1 MNSAKELGQAI
12 KRRESKICVEG
23 DLAKKVL
30 KIHATGPVA
39 WAVCIGALGVAI
51 TATIMVM
58 VPDPAEPLELAAAGI
73 SLGCASAVL
82 GSAAATAVGIGVAA
96 GGIAGLTSLRKYEI
110 VSNKPN
116 KLILQKKSPY

>member
-1 MNSAKELGQAI
+1 
-12 KRRESKICVEG
+12 
-23 DLAKKVL
+23 
-30 KIHATGPVA
+30 
-39 WAVCIGALGVAI
+39 
-51 TATIMVM
+51 MVM
-58 VPDPAEPLELAAAGI
+58 VPEPAEPLELAAAGI